1 MRLLFIGDLAASGF
15 GTVTQDMGRALL
27 AKGEDVRF
35 LSQNE
40 LGELPE
46 PFASRTFVVNE
57 EREGWVRAEFSLGS
71 VLDGTGWK
79 DGWTPEAVLIL
90 ADFYGARVGIFS
102 DERAEAAFHA
112 IPTFHYAPIE
122 GVGLPPSWRVLWDIA
137 SPIAMS
143 EFGARE
149 IAKVTGTLPPVVY
162 HGVDTSVFRPV
173 DRAAARKMFG
183 GIPDD
188 AFVMLRTDRNMP
200 RKRYPSMLRAIAPVM
215 ASHPKAVM
223 LMHCRS
229 SDEGGDLRDEVSKY
243 PTDIARRVHNTGI
256 HDRHGIGL
264 SRDELN
270 YLYNAADLYLSTSA
284 EGFGLTIAESLAAG
298 TPAVAMDYSSVPEV
312 VGPAGLL
319 VPYASLVDN
328 EYSHQWAAVDEPAF
342 GRAVA
347 RMIDN
352 PKERLR
358 LGKAGPAHI
367 ANTFSWTRAAE
378 QMASIFAARIES
390 RAAA

>member
-1 MRLLFIGDLAASGF
+1 M
-15 GTVTQDMGRALL
+15 
-27 AKGEDVRF
+27 GEDVRF

-57 EREGWVRAEFSLGS
+57 DRDGWVRAQFSIAG
-71 VLDGTGWK
+71 VIDGTGWK
-79 DGWTPEAVLIL
+79 DAWSPEIVLLL
-90 ADFYGARVGIFS
+90 ADFYGARLGVFS
-102 DERAEAAFHA
+102 DERSVDAFHKVPA
-112 IPTFHYAPIE
+112 FHYAPIE
-122 GVGLPPSWRVLWDIA
+122 GVGLPPSWRSLWDLVT
-137 SPIAMS
+137 PIAMS

-149 IAKVTGTLPPVVY
+149 IAKITGVLPPVVY
-162 HGVDTSVFRPV
+162 HGIDTKVFRPV
-173 DRAAARKMFG
+173 DKIAARKMFG
-183 GIPDD
+183 GLPADS
-188 AFVMLRTDRNMP
+188 FVMLRTDRNMP
-200 RKRYPSMLRAIAPVM
+200 RKRYPSMLRAIAPVL
-215 ASHPKAVM
+215 ASYPNARL

-243 PTDIARRVHNTGI
+243 PAEIARRMHNTGI

-270 YLYNAADLYLSTSA
+270 MLYNAADLYLSTSA

-298 TPAVAMDYSSVPEV
+298 TPVVAMDYSAVPEV

-319 VPYASLVDN
+319 APVAHLVDN
-328 EYSHQWAAVDEPAF
+328 EYSHQWASVDEAAF
-342 GRAVA
+342 GKLVA

-352 PKERLR
+352 PNERLR
-358 LGKAGPAHI
+358 KGRAGPGHI
-367 ANTFSWTRAAE
+367 AANFSWSTAAS